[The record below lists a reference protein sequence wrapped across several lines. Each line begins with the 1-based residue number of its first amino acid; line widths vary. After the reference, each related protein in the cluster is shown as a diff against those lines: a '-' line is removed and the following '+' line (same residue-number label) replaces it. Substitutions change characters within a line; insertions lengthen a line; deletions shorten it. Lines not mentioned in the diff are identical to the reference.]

1 LVLEVDRLVLPGRNA
16 AISFRVAG
24 GEVVGLAG
32 LAGSGRSLL
41 AKVLAGIL
49 RPVAGSWKVR
59 GKRVPAGSVADAM
72 SMGLVALPEDRA
84 HGIIG
89 RDRVRDNI
97 TLAVLRKMYTR
108 SPLGIRQHRLE
119 ASLVRT
125 SLQNVGLSP
134 ALAEVNAESLSGGMQ
149 QRVLLARS
157 LACDA
162 VVYVLDEPTQGVD
175 LTTKNALHH
184 LVRNTAAGGNA
195 VILISSELEELVA
208 VCDRVLCIRDGQLV
222 GELSGAS
229 LTPQRLLAKLF
240 AREVA

>member
-1 LVLEVDRLVLPGRNA
+1 M
-16 AISFRVAG
+16 S
-24 GEVVGLAG
+24 VGL
-32 LAGSGRSLL
+32 
-41 AKVLAGIL
+41 V
-49 RPVAGSWKVR
+49 V
-59 GKRVPAGSVADAM
+59 
-72 SMGLVALPEDRA
+72 LPEDRA

-97 TLAVLRKMYTR
+97 TLAVLPKMYTR
-108 SPLGIRQHRLE
+108 SPLGIRQRRQE
-119 ASLVRT
+119 ASLVKT

-149 QRVLLARS
+149 QRVLFARS

-175 LTTKNALHH
+175 LATKNALHH
-184 LVRNTAAGGNA
+184 LVRSTAARGNA

-222 GELSGAS
+222 GELTGAS